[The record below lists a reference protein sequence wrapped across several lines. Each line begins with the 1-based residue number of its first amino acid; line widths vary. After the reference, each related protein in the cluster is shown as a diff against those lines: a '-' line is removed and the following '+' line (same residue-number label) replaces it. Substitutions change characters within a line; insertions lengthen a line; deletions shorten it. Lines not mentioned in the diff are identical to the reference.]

1 MIKSC
6 REIAEEI
13 EDLRRD
19 LQKDKLLQLSS
30 VDFSERKKCES
41 TNTSAMCSNCNCWK
55 SARDFCS

>member
-13 EDLRRD
+13 EELRKD
-19 LQKDKLLQLSS
+19 LQKNKLIQLSS

-41 TNTSAMCSNCNCWK
+41 LNATSVCSNCNCWK
-55 SARDFCS
+55 SAREYCS